1 MKGSQAVARIIFQ
14 QRYEKSTK
22 EREAKK
28 FSKLLASIITD
39 EDDESASHTT
49 PLSNIRVATS
59 TLHRKYWTCWITK
72 SCASDVTDPWVLK
85 ILKGLLIV
93 NSIAGNIEES
103 KWKNNIAEPTH
114 IWGEEINELL
124 QRKILPYYWQEL
136 RVAWKRMGKRRSS
149 WLVFSEQGIPIKIT
163 EESNRMELKKRG
175 LLWT

>member
-72 SCASDVTDPWVLK
+72 WCASDGTDPWVLK

-114 IWGEEINELL
+114 IWGKKSMSFCKGKYCLITGRNSEWHGSIWVNEDPVDLCF
-124 QRKILPYYWQEL
+124 QNKASQ
-136 RVAWKRMGKRRSS
+136 
-149 WLVFSEQGIPIKIT
+149 
-163 EESNRMELKKRG
+163 
-175 LLWT
+175 